1 MVNSPFQ
8 ALYEPRSCSRRD
20 SPLSKT
26 RKPSKRAKCPK
37 RHLSREIMVADKP
50 AMAEFSETPMTE
62 RLMEMKVLGET
73 HLELGERRATGRG

>member
-1 MVNSPFQ
+1 
-8 ALYEPRSCSRRD
+8 
-20 SPLSKT
+20 
-26 RKPSKRAKCPK
+26 
-37 RHLSREIMVADKP
+37 MVADKP